1 MSFRSFLVMLVLVL
15 AAGYG
20 NTQPDVIA
28 TRFKQL
34 DTNGDG
40 KLSADEVKAA
50 PNALQQRLKEAD
62 KDGDGF
68 LTLAE
73 VQAHFGQPA
82 AKPKE
87 PAPATKA
94 DPVREA
100 PKVIAPNAAGIGR
113 MVTDVSL
120 KTLDGKEVKLK
131 DVLGKNGL
139 VIAFTNTTC
148 PICKKYG
155 PTLAKIE
162 EALTAKGM
170 SVLFV
175 NPTANEKADDM
186 TAFVAAHKLKGPY
199 VHDRDGTFA
208 KTLGATSTAEVFL
221 LDKQRTVVY
230 RGALDDQYGLGYAH
244 DAPKRTY
251 LLDAVTALLT
261 NRTVDPAAT
270 TAPGCELELSA
281 AKAAPVGV
289 TYHNRISRIVQ
300 TNCIECHRSG
310 GVGPFSLEKYED
322 VVAHAGMI
330 RKVVEKGTMPP
341 WFAAPASE
349 GKPSHWANDRSVAAA
364 DKADLFAWLKSD
376 RPKGDPADA
385 PLPRTYADGWLIGKP
400 DAVFEFPKAVAVK
413 ANGIM
418 PYQNITVET
427 KLTEDKWVKAVE
439 VRPSARGVVHHVLV
453 FVLPPGQED
462 ADDPRDAAAEERK
475 GFFAVYVPG
484 QSVLS
489 YPDGFAKRLPK
500 GSRLRF
506 QMHYTPN
513 GTATE
518 DKTRLGL
525 VFAEKAPQYEV
536 KVAGIVNAGFRIPPG
551 ADNHPV
557 EATLRVPMNATA
569 LGFLPH
575 MHLRGKAFRY
585 EITPAGGKSETVLD
599 IPHYDF
605 NWQLYYRLAE
615 PRPLSPGT
623 VVKATGW
630 YDNSEKNP
638 ANPDPKKTVRW
649 GPQTTD
655 EMMLGYLEYYV
666 PAGSTD
672 SMARGGLGGRFDAA
686 ALFKRVDANGD
697 GKISRAEYDAFVKL
711 LPRFK
716 DNPDEA
722 KQLFERLDADKDG
735 SLTASEFAKLSQR

>member
-1 MSFRSFLVMLVLVL
+1 MMRFYLTLAVFMLLTAS
-15 AAGYG
+15 AAG
-20 NTQPDVIA
+20 QSDLIA

-40 KLSADEVKAA
+40 KLSADEQKAA
-50 PNALQQRLKEAD
+50 TAALQRRLKRAD

-73 VQAHFGQPA
+73 VRAYFSQPG
-82 AKPKE
+82 AKLHE
-87 PAPATKA
+87 PSAGALA

-100 PKVIAPNAAGIGR
+100 PKVLAPSAAGVGR
-113 MVTDVSL
+113 MVPDVRL
-120 KTLDGKEVKLK
+120 KTLDGKEVQLK
-131 DVLGKNGL
+131 DVVGNKGL
-139 VIAFTNTTC
+139 VIVFTNTSC

-162 EALTAKGM
+162 ETLTAKGVA
-170 SVLFV
+170 VLFV
-175 NPTANEKADDM
+175 NPTANEKLEDM
-186 TAFVAAHKLKGPY
+186 KAFVAAHRLKGPY
-199 VHDRDGTFA
+199 VHDRDGAFA

-244 DAPKRTY
+244 EAPKRTY
-251 LLDAVTALLT
+251 LLDAVTAMLS

-270 TAPGCELELSA
+270 TAPGCELDLSD
-281 AKAAPVGV
+281 AKAVSVGV
-289 TYHNRISRIVQ
+289 TYHNRISRIIQ
-300 TNCIECHRSG
+300 TNCIECHRRG
-310 GVGPFSLEKYED
+310 GVAPFSLETYED

-330 RKVVEKGTMPP
+330 RKVVERGTMPP
-341 WFAAPASE
+341 WFAAPPQE
-349 GKPSHWANDRSVAAA
+349 GQPSPWANDRSLSAG
-364 DKADLFAWLKSD
+364 DKADLLAWLKSD
-376 RPKGDPADA
+376 RPLGDPADA
-385 PLPRTYADGWLIGKP
+385 PLPRTFPDGWLIGKP
-400 DAVFEFPKAVAVK
+400 DAVFEFPRPVPIKAT
-413 ANGIM
+413 GIM
-418 PYQNITVET
+418 PYQHIMVET
-427 KLTEDKWVKAVE
+427 NLTEDKWLKAVE
-439 VRPSARGVVHHVLV
+439 VRPSAREVVHHVLV
-453 FVLPPGQED
+453 FVLPPGNED
-462 ADDPRDAAAEERK
+462 ADGLRDTAADGRR
-475 GFFAVYVPG
+475 GFFAIYVPG

-489 YPDGFAKRLPK
+489 YPEGFAKRLPK
-500 GSRLRF
+500 ASRLLF

-518 DKTRLGL
+518 DKTSIGL
-525 VFAEKAPQYEV
+525 VFAEKEPQYEV
-536 KVAGIVNAGFRIPPG
+536 KVVGIVNTRFRIPPG
-551 ADNHPV
+551 ADNYPV
-557 EATLRVPMNATA
+557 EATLRVPIQATV

-585 EITPAGGKSETVLD
+585 EITLPGGKTETLLD

-615 PRPLSPGT
+615 PRPLPPGT

-649 GPQTTD
+649 GLQTTD

-666 PAGSTD
+666 PVGSAGS
-672 SMARGGLGGRFDAA
+672 MFAGWLGGRFVLN
-686 ALFKRVDANGD
+686 ALFRRVDTNGD

-711 LPRFK
+711 MPRFK
-716 DNPDEA
+716 DDLDQANQLFDWLDTNNDEA
-722 KQLFERLDADKDG
+722 
-735 SLTASEFAKLSQR
+735 LTTTELATLGQQ